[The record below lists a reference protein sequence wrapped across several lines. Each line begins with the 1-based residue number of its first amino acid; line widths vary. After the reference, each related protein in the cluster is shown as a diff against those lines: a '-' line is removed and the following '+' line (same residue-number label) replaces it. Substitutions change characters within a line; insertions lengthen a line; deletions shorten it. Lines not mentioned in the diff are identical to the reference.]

1 VAAVS
6 PFLALLR
13 KLKKFYG
20 SPSPPKLKGA
30 LEIVLW
36 ENCAYL
42 ADDDRRALAFAL
54 LKKSVGLKPG
64 QILDAEPGLLVEV
77 GRFGIVPY
85 ESAKK
90 LRLIAEIAHHTF
102 KDDVDSVL
110 GLPLKQAKKE
120 LQRFPSS
127 ANRARKKSC
136 CLPGGTRFSRSTPTD
151 CASCCATASARR
163 RKIIPPPTARRRP
176 PPPATFPAHSTTSSP
191 RIFFYAATAR
201 KSAAAAIPPAPPARP
216 RPPAATPKPSAAV
229 ADN

>member
-77 GRFGIVPY
+77 RT
-85 ESAKK
+85 
-90 LRLIAEIAHHTF
+90 LRH
-102 KDDVDSVL
+102 
-110 GLPLKQAKKE
+110 
-120 LQRFPSS
+120 
-127 ANRARKKSC
+127 RALRVC
-136 CLPGGTRFSRSTPTD
+136 QEAAPD
-151 CASCCATASARR
+151 RR
-163 RKIIPPPTARRRP
+163 NRP
-176 PPPATFPAHSTTSSP
+176 PHL
-191 RIFFYAATAR
+191 
-201 KSAAAAIPPAPPARP
+201 
-216 RPPAATPKPSAAV
+216 
-229 ADN
+229 